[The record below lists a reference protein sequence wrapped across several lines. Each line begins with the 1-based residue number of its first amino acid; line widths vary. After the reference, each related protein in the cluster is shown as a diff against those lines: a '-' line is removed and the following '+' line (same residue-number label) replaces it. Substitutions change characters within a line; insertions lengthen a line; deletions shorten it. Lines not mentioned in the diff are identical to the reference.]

1 MNLGCVVAAIAMVLV
16 LLALLA
22 CDTTPDCTKGF
33 PVARDIA
40 FVSERDG
47 NDEIYLMNSD
57 GSDQNRLTD
66 GAEDVG
72 ILSLSGRRIAFAS
85 DKEIYVISPQPGY
98 RPDLWLVERLTDNQV
113 LDSHPRFSPDGQ
125 RITFVSQRDGIDEIY
140 VMNADGSDQTPLTDN
155 PGRDIRP
162 VWSPNG
168 GRIAFS
174 SMHYNKNQELQDHE
188 IYVMNADGSSQTRL
202 TDDPGYDGFPTWSPD
217 GRHIA
222 FRSDRDGDHDIYV
235 INADGSNE
243 RPLTDNPRDDFE
255 PAWSPDGRRIVFQ
268 SGWLKV
274 DGDIYVVSADGSGL
288 TRLTD
293 SPAEDWSPIWSPDGQ
308 CIAFHSDR
316 DGEAEGFDIYVM
328 NADGSALTQL
338 TDAPGND
345 WMYVWPDLPV
355 RYR

>member
-125 RITFVSQRDGIDEIY
+125 RITFVSQRDGID
-140 VMNADGSDQTPLTDN
+140 
-155 PGRDIRP
+155 
-162 VWSPNG
+162 
-168 GRIAFS
+168 
-174 SMHYNKNQELQDHE
+174 E